1 MEKKGYCRKCLQRI
15 NKLCGQTQKEMD
27 VHITSKFLTRITG
40 NQSHT
45 CQTGQLEGGVRFSE
59 EAAENQASS
68 KGRWRD
74 WKCRARREGGWES
87 WRRSLGAVTEANTGE
102 KTTGK

>member
-1 MEKKGYCRKCLQRI
+1 MQRI

-74 WKCRARREGGWES
+74 WKCRARRKAGG
-87 WRRSLGAVTEANTGE
+87 RAGGGALGL
-102 KTTGK
+102 